1 MNNENIKLNED
12 ELLNKIYKLNNPE
25 MIKCLNEATY
35 REMENAQLRAVIYV
49 AKKYGLLRNDMKESS
64 VSD

>member
-1 MNNENIKLNED
+1 MNNENVKLNEE

-35 REMENAQLRAVIYV
+35 REMEKAQLRAVIYV
-49 AKKYGLLRNDMKESS
+49 AKKYGLLRSDMKESS